1 MRYSSWQIRSGVLA
15 IFYFLFSPA
24 LGLSTV
30 LFEEPFENTSFSSRG
45 WYDGTGGVI
54 DTAERAPGSST
65 GSLRCTF
72 NQGTAGCAG
81 GNPGRHLFT
90 ATDTLYVSYWVKYS
104 ANYVGSGRSY
114 HPHEFYILTNADGA
128 FTGPAFN
135 KLTVYIQQ
143 VFGTNGGVPQLEIQD
158 GAMIDQTK
166 INQNLIGVTEN
177 RAVAGCNGIGNTGG
191 VTVQGVFGGSDCYIG
206 NGTTRWNAY
215 MWNAPQAYF
224 THAQGPFYKNN
235 WHHIEA
241 YFKLNTISA
250 GIGQKNGIVQ
260 YWIDGTL
267 VINRNDV
274 IMRTGA
280 NPNMKFN
287 QFLVGPYIGDGS
299 PVTQSFWIDN
309 LKLATAPPESA
320 PPAPPQ
326 NLRVE

>member
-1 MRYSSWQIRSGVLA
+1 MKYLLQQIRSYILT
-15 IFYFLFSPA
+15 ISYLLLFPA
-24 LGLSTV
+24 MGFTAL
-30 LFEEPFENTSFSSRG
+30 LFDEPFENTSFASRG

-54 DTAERAPGSST
+54 DTAERAPGGSN

-72 NQGTAGCAG
+72 NQGGAGCAG

-104 ANYVGSGRSY
+104 TNYVGSGQAY
-114 HPHEFYILTNADGA
+114 HPHELYILTNANGQFDGLA
-128 FTGPAFN
+128 FT

-143 VFGTNGGVPQLEIQD
+143 VVGSAGGVPQIEIQD
-158 GAMIDQTK
+158 GQMIDQTK

-177 RAVAGCNGIGNTGG
+177 RAVSGCNGIGNTGG
-191 VTVQGVFGGSDCYIG
+191 VTVQGVFGGSDCYAA
-206 NGTTRWNAY
+206 NGSTHWNSY

-224 THAQGPFYKNN
+224 THAQGPFNKSN
-235 WHHIEA
+235 WHHVEV
-241 YFKLNTISA
+241 YLKLNTISA
-250 GIGQKNGIVQ
+250 GIGRNDGIIQ

-287 QFLVGPYIGDGS
+287 QFIIGPYIGDGS

-309 LKLATAPPESA
+309 LRLETSRPDSA
-320 PPAPPQ
+320 PAPPQ